1 MASLP
6 WAFLVS
12 GYRESAFVY
21 AISAAGVTYS
31 IAKAC
36 SQGRLMSC
44 GCDTS
49 APTGRMLSRYLKDA
63 GRAISSPNDRKL
75 IGQLKGQ
82 IMNETARAT
91 GGGAHRPMATNN
103 MRCVCVWNCNW

>member
-1 MASLP
+1 M
-6 WAFLVS
+6 
-12 GYRESAFVY
+12 Y

-49 APTGRMLSRYLKDA
+49 APTGRPLARYLKD
-63 GRAISSPNDRKL
+63 GSRASSNPNDRKL

-82 IMNETARAT
+82 IMNETARA
-91 GGGAHRPMATNN
+91 GGAHRPMAPNS
-103 MRCVCVWNCNW
+103 MRYVCGV